1 MNPRTRN
8 ALAEVKESAEAVA
21 LVVGGI
27 ALLCALRP
35 FYVAGNT
42 VKAAVLETVK
52 PNGVGL
58 VRGAL
63 AGFYGDP
70 PYCPRPWWYSG
81 TPLSWDRIR
90 PGSLK
95 V

>member
-1 MNPRTRN
+1 MQATRSGI
-8 ALAEVKESAEAVA
+8 EEIKVSAEAIA

-35 FYVAGNT
+35 FYVAGNM

-58 VRGAL
+58 VRGAI
-63 AGFYGDP
+63 AGFRGSP
-70 PYCPRPWWYSG
+70 PYCPRPYWYPGSADA
-81 TPLSWDRIR
+81 WNRIR
-90 PGSLK
+90 PGSMM